1 MVKIGHSS
9 GTLPSYFNKT
19 IYHLNINLLKEISHD
34 GTNMQDATTAPEWA
48 MELIRRISQLE
59 AQRNPVSDL
68 NEADIDVDSDIY
80 NVKKLP
86 SRDLLMYPELPE
98 SLPELSQDFFKSPIT
113 DLERRKFLESCP
125 RNSEMD
131 PNCLNTANAIE
142 FAGLMRTLL
151 SYLASQVTQLG
162 MDGAYKA
169 SKIPGKA
176 PQIISSS
183 SKPLFDQKEFVEHIG
198 ASQALAK
205 AVSSTKS
212 HNKKGF
218 TSQSNTSPK
227 PNKITVGIVGTLAAA
242 LLSKG
247 GVGRNQSR
255 WETESLPQVM
265 GKTNKQPLGQVGYRG
280 GISDS
285 SIGPTTDSSQKR
297 SKIESTSFRPRK
309 SGRHRERNNKYAGKK
324 GYRADFA
331 SKTRLFLSNV
341 YDTQKI
347 RRVEAS
353 SKSEAVKQRPT
364 QNTLPNGKFK
374 YSLQNGKEK
383 GLDDKHRFIRCF
395 SPCSNRKIPQK
406 TPELHLELTKLSIPS
421 AAVWTI
427 PESTGVHE
435 RRVGN
440 KDKIGYEEAREFGL
454 LNKFRKIELNLITI
468 NSSSGD
474 EDKFTT
480 YELRDTKRKCQG
492 PSKRSGPPDKAQEN
506 KHQKPSFFPRESSSY
521 GSGPLAW
528 SIDDKKT
535 VRAKK
540 FIAIKDQEF
549 ELRNTINNSST
560 GELSVWK
567 EFGNKCKR
575 IASDHI
581 CPETTS
587 KTRSECIGTFRQQNL
602 NSICEET
609 RRNAIPKLTKSFG
622 GTMDTL
628 YSNRNET
635 STELR
640 TVNTEPSRRAI
651 KADISNRMVAIQ
663 EDVQHNREEVRTT
676 RCRHVCESKN
686 SQLDKYV
693 TWKPSPGSIMTN
705 IFNHVWRIWNL
716 PYCCPPWNLIQK
728 IIQKVRREKSRVTQ
742 VTTGWKTGIW
752 YPDLIQM
759 SISKPIKISTTEI
772 IPDPSSG
779 K

>member
-1 MVKIGHSS
+1 MVKVGHSS

-48 MELIRRISQLE
+48 MELIRRISKLE
-59 AQRNPVSDL
+59 AQRNPVSDHT
-68 NEADIDVDSDIY
+68 EADIDVDNDICI
-80 NVKKLP
+80 VKNLP
-86 SRDLLMYPELPE
+86 LRDLLMYPELPE
-98 SLPELSQDFFKSPIT
+98 SLPELSQNFFKSPIT

-125 RNSEMD
+125 RNSEMVYD
-131 PNCLNTANAIE
+131 PPLLHLTKWVSQDQNSLNTANAIE
-142 FAGLMRTLL
+142 FAELMRTLL
-151 SYLASQVTQLG
+151 SDLDSQVTQLR

-176 PQIISSS
+176 LQIISSS
-183 SKPLFDQKEFVEHIG
+183 SKPLFDQKEFFEHIG

-227 PNKITVGIVGTLAAA
+227 PNPITVGIVGTLAAA

-255 WETESLPQVM
+255 WETESLPQGM

-297 SKIESTSFRPRK
+297 SKIETTSFRPRK

-324 GYRADFA
+324 GYRADFT

-435 RRVGN
+435 
-440 KDKIGYEEAREFGL
+440 
-454 LNKFRKIELNLITI
+454 
-468 NSSSGD
+468 
-474 EDKFTT
+474 
-480 YELRDTKRKCQG
+480 
-492 PSKRSGPPDKAQEN
+492 
-506 KHQKPSFFPRESSSY
+506 
-521 GSGPLAW
+521 
-528 SIDDKKT
+528 
-535 VRAKK
+535 
-540 FIAIKDQEF
+540 
-549 ELRNTINNSST
+549 
-560 GELSVWK
+560 
-567 EFGNKCKR
+567 
-575 IASDHI
+575 
-581 CPETTS
+581 
-587 KTRSECIGTFRQQNL
+587 
-602 NSICEET
+602 
-609 RRNAIPKLTKSFG
+609 
-622 GTMDTL
+622 
-628 YSNRNET
+628 
-635 STELR
+635 
-640 TVNTEPSRRAI
+640 
-651 KADISNRMVAIQ
+651 
-663 EDVQHNREEVRTT
+663 
-676 RCRHVCESKN
+676 
-686 SQLDKYV
+686 
-693 TWKPSPGSIMTN
+693 
-705 IFNHVWRIWNL
+705 
-716 PYCCPPWNLIQK
+716 
-728 IIQKVRREKSRVTQ
+728 
-742 VTTGWKTGIW
+742 
-752 YPDLIQM
+752 
-759 SISKPIKISTTEI
+759 
-772 IPDPSSG
+772 
-779 K
+779 